1 MSVRRCLIARD
12 LLTMAGPP
20 ASELRGN
27 IGDAAREEALVG
39 LLHDGAVCV
48 EAGRVVWVGPAVTC
62 PDGFGQPELFEVL
75 MPAWV
80 ECHTHALFAG
90 SRAPDFAR
98 RNAGLGYAEILEAG
112 GGISSTVRQTREA
125 SDEALLASLIARLER
140 FAAQGVGAVEVKT
153 GYGLD
158 YDEELRHLRII
169 REAARTLPQLR
180 IVATCLAA
188 HVVPPEYRERRAD
201 YVTMVCDRL
210 LPEVA
215 RLGLAEQVDVF
226 CDRGAFTVEESRAI
240 LTRAKALGFAL
251 RAHSEE
257 LAHTGGTL
265 LAAELG
271 ARSADHLEHARQ
283 EDFAAM
289 AAAGTAAVLLPLVTI
304 HLDLPDRPKAR
315 ALIAAG
321 VEVALSTDYN
331 PGSANSDDLALTV
344 SLGCSL
350 LKLTPAE
357 ALRGVT
363 RVAAE
368 VLGLAD
374 HGRIEVGAAAKF
386 VAFDLPCW
394 SDLPWHMGAAPG
406 RLPLLG

>member
-1 MSVRRCLIARD
+1 MAARRCLVARE

-20 ASELRGN
+20 ASALRGPT
-27 IGDAAREEALVG
+27 GDAAREAGLVG
-39 LLHDGAVCV
+39 LIEDGAVCT
-48 EAGRVVWVGPAVTC
+48 EDGRIVWVGAVTDC
-62 PDGFGQPELFEVL
+62 PDGFGQPEQYEVL

-80 ECHTHALFAG
+80 ECHTHAIFAG

-112 GGISSTVRQTREA
+112 GGISSTVRQTRAA
-125 SDEALLASLIARLER
+125 SDDALRDSLVARLQR

-169 REAARTLPQLR
+169 REASAQLPALR
-180 IVATCLAA
+180 VVATCLAA
-188 HVVPPEYRERRAD
+188 HVVPPEYRERREE

-215 RLGLAEQVDVF
+215 RLQLAEQVDVF
-226 CDRGAFTVEESRAI
+226 CDRGAFTVEESRLI
-240 LTRAKALGFAL
+240 LTRAKELGFAL

-265 LAAELG
+265 LAASLG
-271 ARSADHLEHARQ
+271 ARSADHLEHARP

-315 ALIAAG
+315 QLVAAG

-331 PGSANSDDLALTV
+331 PGSANGDDLALTA

-350 LKLTPAE
+350 LKLTAAE

-363 RVAAE
+363 RVPAE
-368 VLGLAD
+368 VLGLQD
-374 HGRIEVGAAAKF
+374 HGRIAPGCVAKF
-386 VAFDLPCW
+386 VAFDLPSW
-394 SDLPWHMGAAPG
+394 SDLPWHMGAPPG
-406 RLPLLG
+406 RMPLLD

>member
-1 MSVRRCLIARD
+1 MAARRCLVARE

-20 ASELRGN
+20 AAALRGPT
-27 IGDAAREEALVG
+27 GDAAREAGLVG
-39 LLHDGAVCV
+39 LIEDGAVCT
-48 EAGRVVWVGPAVTC
+48 EDGRIVWVGAVTDC
-62 PDGFGQPELFEVL
+62 PDGFGQPEQYEVL

-80 ECHTHALFAG
+80 ECHTHAIFAG

-112 GGISSTVRQTREA
+112 GGISSTVRQTRAA
-125 SDEALLASLIARLER
+125 SDDALRDSLVARLQR

-169 REAARTLPQLR
+169 REASTQLPALR
-180 IVATCLAA
+180 VVATCLAA
-188 HVVPPEYRERRAD
+188 HVVPPEYRERREE
-201 YVTMVCDRL
+201 YVAMVCDRL

-215 RLGLAEQVDVF
+215 RLQLAEQVDVF
-226 CDRGAFTVEESRAI
+226 CDRGAFTVEESRLI
-240 LTRAKALGFAL
+240 LTRAKELGFAL

-265 LAAELG
+265 LAASLG
-271 ARSADHLEHARQ
+271 ARSADHLEHARP
-283 EDFAAM
+283 EDFVAM
-289 AAAGTAAVLLPLVTI
+289 AASGTAAVLLPLVTI

-315 ALIAAG
+315 QIVAAG

-331 PGSANSDDLALTV
+331 PGSANGDDLALTA

-350 LKLTPAE
+350 LKLTAAE

-363 RVAAE
+363 RIPAE
-368 VLGLAD
+368 VLGLHD
-374 HGRIEVGAAAKF
+374 HGRIAPGCVAKF
-386 VAFDLPCW
+386 VAFDLPSW
-394 SDLPWHMGAAPG
+394 SDLPWHIGAPPG
-406 RLPLLG
+406 RMPLLD

>member
-1 MSVRRCLIARD
+1 MSARRCLFARE
-12 LLTMAGPP
+12 LLTMAGPAA
-20 ASELRGN
+20 ASLRGSV
-27 IGDAAREEALVG
+27 GDAAREEALVG
-39 LLHDGAVCV
+39 LVREGAVCV
-48 EAGRVVWVGPAVTC
+48 ENGRIVWVGAAGDC
-62 PDGFGQPELFEVL
+62 PDGFGQPELYEVL

-80 ECHTHALFAG
+80 ECHTHAIFAG

-112 GGISSTVRQTREA
+112 GGISSTVRQTRAA
-125 SDEALLASLIARLER
+125 SDDQLRDSLVARLGR

-169 REAARTLPQLR
+169 AEAAKVVPHLR
-180 IVATCLAA
+180 VVATCLAA

-201 YVTMVCDRL
+201 YVAMVCDRL

-240 LTRAKALGFAL
+240 LTTAKALGFAL

-257 LAHTGGTL
+257 LAHTGGTM

-271 ARSADHLEHARQ
+271 ARSADHLEHARA

-315 ALIAAG
+315 QLVEAG

-331 PGSANSDDLALTV
+331 PGSANGDDLALTA

-350 LKLTPAE
+350 LKLTAAE

-363 RVAAE
+363 RVPAE
-368 VLGLAD
+368 VLALQD
-374 HGRIEVGAAAKF
+374 HGRIEVGSVAKF
-386 VAFDLPCW
+386 VAFDLPSW

-406 RLPLLG
+406 RMPLLG

>member
-1 MSVRRCLIARD
+1 MAGRRCLVARE

-20 ASELRGN
+20 AAELRGAV
-27 IGDAAREEALVG
+27 GDASREAALVG
-39 LLHDGAVCV
+39 LLQEGAVCV
-48 EAGRVVWVGPAVTC
+48 EDGRVVWVGAAADC
-62 PDGFGQPELFEVL
+62 PDGFGQPELYEVL

-80 ECHTHALFAG
+80 ECHTHAIFAG

-112 GGISSTVRQTREA
+112 GGISSTVRQTRAA
-125 SDEALLASLIARLER
+125 SDDQLRDSLVARLER

-169 REAARTLPQLR
+169 REAALEVPRLR

-188 HVVPPEYRERRAD
+188 HVVPPEYRERRAE
-201 YVTMVCDRL
+201 YVEMVCERL

-226 CDRGAFTVEESRAI
+226 CDRGAFTVEESRLI

-265 LAAELG
+265 LAASLG
-271 ARSADHLEHARQ
+271 ARSADHLEHARP

-289 AAAGTAAVLLPLVTI
+289 SAAGTAAVLLPLVTI

-315 ALIAAG
+315 QLVAAG

-331 PGSANSDDLALTV
+331 PGSANGDDLALTA

-350 LKLTPAE
+350 LKLTAAE

-363 RVAAE
+363 RVPAE
-368 VLGLAD
+368 VLGLQD
-374 HGRIEVGAAAKF
+374 HGRIEPGCVAKF
-386 VAFDLPCW
+386 VAFDLPSW

-406 RLPLLG
+406 RMPLLG